1 MIAVLGLKLLL
12 WTAIFAA
19 ICLVVGKS
27 VPSAWL
33 FPKLSRPLQEILV
46 GFSLLV
52 VVFRLPLREELPIS
66 VGGAL
71 VAVLC
76 IIAAARIVAD
86 LRNGPIIASP
96 DWREL
101 GLRALALL
109 PAALIMF
116 LPLTVHA
123 VFFQNHGPD
132 LDGHLLSASF
142 VLDGHTAARL
152 FKSYHDVTG
161 SYAWWDVHNV
171 AWTHPDFR
179 EAVAIEVFLRS
190 LRYGH
195 AIASSIVA
203 WLSGEHVWFGLFVT
217 MAMSFFLTPLMIL
230 DGCAARGFKP
240 SVSVAIALAIT
251 SSQTYA
257 LMLYEGIVAQLI
269 MMPALIF
276 ATLNYRTL
284 LFQPTSLGQKLVV
297 ALILSGLLS
306 TFGDGFIVL
315 GAFVVVVL
323 LLHYAVGDGR
333 TSLELTP
340 VIALGTI
347 AGLVIALSPAVAAD
361 FVLWVLVRAKEDF
374 IGGALQFAWPI
385 LPILGSIPYV
395 TVPPTRDL
403 SLIFHA
409 TLLSRLVEIAILLA
423 IGALALRRRRAAAF
437 DVLVVAVVLLGFTL
451 TRHDY
456 VVWKGA
462 SILAPLAL
470 ISVFQILPERFAVV
484 RRDWILVALVGIS
497 VIGLL
502 TLTRDYRRY
511 AEWVHPGQF
520 AIDTSRVPKGE
531 SFALLTPS
539 QSRVYLKVGSEMEL
553 NWANDGWRPNLLTP
567 DFSIGGASKLKI
579 ALYYDCDAEGP
590 KRCAQIKQA
599 MAGRL
604 PPRTLIPTD
613 APISSLL
620 DSSGHVDMPAMDKF
634 IRAHYGVDRAN
645 ANPAG

>member
-1 MIAVLGLKLLL
+1 MIAVLGLKLIL
-12 WTAIFAA
+12 WTAVFAV

-27 VPSAWL
+27 VPSRWL

-46 GFSLLV
+46 GLSLLV
-52 VVFRLPLREELPIS
+52 VAFRLPLREELPINI
-66 VGGAL
+66 GGVL
-71 VAVLC
+71 VAVLGV
-76 IIAAARIVAD
+76 IGSARIVAD
-86 LRNGPIIASP
+86 LRNGPIAAPP
-96 DWREL
+96 DWRKL
-101 GLRALALL
+101 GLRTLALL

-161 SYAWWDVHNV
+161 SYAWWDVRNV

-179 EAVAIEVFLRS
+179 EAVAIEVFIRS

-195 AIASSIVA
+195 AITSSIVA

-217 MAMSFFLTPLMIL
+217 MGMSFLLTPLMIV
-230 DGCAARGFKP
+230 DGCLARGCKP
-240 SVSVAIALAIT
+240 SVGVAMALAIT

-269 MMPALIF
+269 MMPVLIF

-297 ALILSGLLS
+297 SLILSGLLS

-315 GAFVVVVL
+315 GAFAVVVFL
-323 LLHYAVGDGR
+323 LYYTVGDGR
-333 TSLELTP
+333 PGLEPTP
-340 VIALGTI
+340 LFAFATV

-385 LPILGSIPYV
+385 LPILSAIPYV

-409 TLLSRLVEIAILLA
+409 TFLSRLIEIAILLA
-423 IGALALRRRRAAAF
+423 IGAFTLRRMKAAAF
-437 DVLVVAVVLLGFTL
+437 DVLVVAGVLLGFTL

-470 ISVFQILPERFAVV
+470 ISVFQLLPERFVTA
-484 RRDWILVALVGIS
+484 RRDWVLFALVGIS

-502 TLTRDYRRY
+502 TLLRDYRRY
-511 AEWVHPGQF
+511 AERVHPGQF
-520 AIDTSRVPKGE
+520 AIDTSHMPKGE
-531 SFALLTPS
+531 SFALVTPS

-553 NWANDGWRPNLLTP
+553 NWANDGWRPNFLTP
-567 DFSIGGASKLKI
+567 DFSIGGASTLKI

-590 KRCAQIKQA
+590 KRCAQIKQVT
-599 MAGRL
+599 AGRL
-604 PPRTLIPTD
+604 PPRTLIPTGV
-613 APISSLL
+613 PISSLL
-620 DSSGHVDMPAMDKF
+620 DSSGHVSVPAMDKF
-634 IRAHYGVDRAN
+634 IRARYGADRAN